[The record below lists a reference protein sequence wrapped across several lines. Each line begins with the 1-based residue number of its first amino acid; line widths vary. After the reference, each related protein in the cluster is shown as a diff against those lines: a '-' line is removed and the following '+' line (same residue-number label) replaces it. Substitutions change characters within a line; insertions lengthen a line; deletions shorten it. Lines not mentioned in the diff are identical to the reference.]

1 VEQLQPGDDLQA
13 ARRKSALNLMEC
25 VMRAD
30 QWGGALEHSA
40 RDEAAE
46 FLGEHT
52 AQLPDFEAHLENFVK
67 AAGPEHDERLLRY
80 FAAQVER
87 RVAIFGPTQI
97 GRSAQRVHLP
107 PIQ

>member
-1 VEQLQPGDDLQA
+1 MRTSGA
-13 ARRKSALNLMEC
+13 ARSSAP
-25 VMRAD
+25 
-30 QWGGALEHSA
+30 
-40 RDEAAE
+40 
-46 FLGEHT
+46 LGT
-52 AQLPDFEAHLENFVK
+52 RLRNFWANIPRNLPDFEAHLENFVK

-107 PIQ
+107 PIE

>member
-1 VEQLQPGDDLQA
+1 
-13 ARRKSALNLMEC
+13 
-25 VMRAD
+25 MRAD
-30 QWGGALEHSA
+30 QWGGSLERSA

-52 AQLPDFEAHLENFVK
+52 VQLPDFEAHLENFVK

-80 FAAQVER
+80 FAAQIER
-87 RVAIFGPTQI
+87 RVAVFGPTQI

-107 PIQ
+107 PIE